1 MVMFVIFVLGP
12 ALTFNLYALT
22 HFWREGKRA
31 ATGYFRRREVPVTFI
46 TERTTRGEEYSPA
59 LYGGVVRTAALASRS
74 VLQFVPRG
82 KRPTQR
88 HVA

>member
-1 MVMFVIFVLGP
+1 MFVIFVLGP
-12 ALTFNLYALT
+12 ALTFNLYVLT

-31 ATGYFRRREVPVTFI
+31 ASGYFRRREVPVTFI
-46 TERTTRGEEYSPA
+46 TERTARTEEYSA
-59 LYGGVVRTAALASRS
+59 GTTRLAASVSRGVVEFA
-74 VLQFVPRG
+74 PRG